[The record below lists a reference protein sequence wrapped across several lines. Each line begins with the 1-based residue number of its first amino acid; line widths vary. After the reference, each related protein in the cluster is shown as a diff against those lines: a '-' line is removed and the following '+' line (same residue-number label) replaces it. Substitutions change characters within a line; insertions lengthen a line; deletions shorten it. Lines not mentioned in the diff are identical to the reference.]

1 MKNKGLYYEFVYEY
15 MSIDG
20 TFIVDFLNNIAQTF
34 VPKQMLGEAL
44 DFNKG
49 SLREIGDLVF
59 KSKALLISDPDGGYC
74 NVYPMVQNKVT
85 PRRLFNVVRFV
96 DKRLPLS
103 ENERNFFLNREKLK
117 IAYVCDSTY
126 HFFQTTDNPSSYLIR
141 KLDPG
146 PLPKYFNQAFHR
158 EFIDVSQNPG
168 REIMLP
174 GFKFVAGS
182 TIWFGKEAIDL
193 LGKGKILRY
202 PGAMDVKEKGNGL
215 IEMRLFEDPA
225 ASGSKENQRR
235 QRDIIQYFELDKLE
249 VPRY

>member
-1 MKNKGLYYEFVYEY
+1 MKIKGLYYEFVHEY

-34 VPKQMLGEAL
+34 VPKQMLGEEV

-49 SLREIGDLVF
+49 SLTEIGELEF
-59 KSKALLISDPDGGYC
+59 KSKALLITDPDGGYL
-74 NVYPMVQNKVT
+74 NVHTMVQNKVT
-85 PRRLFNVVRFV
+85 PRRLFNVVRFG
-96 DKRLPLS
+96 DKKLPLS
-103 ENERNFFLNREKLK
+103 ENECNFFLNREKLK
-117 IAYVCDSTY
+117 IAFVCDSKY
-126 HFFQTTDNPSSYLIR
+126 HFLQTTDNPSSYQAL

-146 PLPKYFNQAFHR
+146 PLPKYFNQAFRR

-193 LGKGKILRY
+193 LGKDKILRY
-202 PGAMDVKEKGNGL
+202 PGAMDVKEKGNRL